1 MLWTVHIKTSS
12 RTSPG
17 LRTYG
22 VAERALERREDSFI
36 HDSLAIARPVDP
48 RVVSIPGG
56 WQFRHTQG
64 RKPLPAPAYSAA
76 QSPYRA
82 ALAATLLT

>member
-36 HDSLAIARPVDP
+36 HDSLAIARPVNP
-48 RVVSIPGG
+48 RVVSIPGLDG
-56 WQFRHTQG
+56 SF
-64 RKPLPAPAYSAA
+64 
-76 QSPYRA
+76 
-82 ALAATLLT
+82 ATLRAGSLFPRLLTAPLNLRIERL